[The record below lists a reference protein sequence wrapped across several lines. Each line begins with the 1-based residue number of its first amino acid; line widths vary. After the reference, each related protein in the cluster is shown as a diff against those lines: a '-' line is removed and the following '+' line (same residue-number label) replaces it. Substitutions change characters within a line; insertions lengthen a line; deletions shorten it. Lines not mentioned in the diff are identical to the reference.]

1 MGIIKQNKDLSVA
14 VDKLALPDQIVTI
27 KRLAETEREK
37 SKEETDENFGL
48 DWEGD
53 TIKLS

>member
-14 VDKLALPDQIVTI
+14 VDKLALPGQIVAI
-27 KRLAETEREK
+27 KHLAETEREK